1 MVKIGLIPPAPK
13 PLLKVFM
20 NTLSRRSFL
29 VANAGLMTIGKVAI
43 AQNEFP
49 PIIDTHQHLW
59 DRTKIQLDWIEKGS
73 VLDRD
78 FLPSDYAK
86 ATAGLGV
93 VQSVYMEVDVTPTQ
107 QTLEAN
113 EITALCKSKSGPT
126 RSAIISGRPASPD
139 FSKYLDQFRDNPY
152 IKGIRQVLHAST
164 TPAGYS
170 LSPEFKQGIQELG
183 KRGLSFDICLRS
195 VDLED
200 GVKLAQ
206 ACPDTRF
213 ILDHCGNPNV
223 KQAPD
228 MKWLK
233 AIESLAKLPNVSGKI
248 SGIIAGSDPT
258 KPLVAQLAPFVNHMW
273 DSFGPDKVVFGGD
286 WPVCLLGGSYSKW
299 VQTLRE
305 IVSSRSKVDQQKLF
319 HDNALRVYKL

>member
-258 KPLVAQLAPFVNHMW
+258 KPLVPQLAPFVNHMW